1 MRRSNR
7 NKAAQAK
14 YAPKPLLK
22 SYRNHLGP
30 NVMFKRQS
38 DYIKD
43 ARKYYPKLMGIHNQ
57 GNNPF
62 CALFS
67 ITTAVE
73 VGRKKPW
80 NKEEKAARKAF
91 CMDHGLQS
99 GDALERTL
107 KYYNKAFPNDMTYH
121 PAFNMAAA
129 GKYTGGR
136 NDPQKTYG
144 SANDLII
151 GLQESVVIC
160 CVSCADVES
169 QYRIHGKGKCSEAD
183 WHAITCIAYILLN
196 NEPTFVFKDTNRRNN
211 NSSSIVFLK
220 AKELVD
226 AELLLQQRIGGR
238 SFAGVEEYEAIRK
251 DITRNN
257 KFVITEMFVVIPK
270 HPSLKTRNDDS
281 LEVALKKNLS
291 IQEDKVN
298 KTINHLKKKM
308 KQEMIESMS
317 NNPPRRLS
325 PLRRRASK
333 MKPAFKKGE
342 GVMIKRSDGTW
353 TQTYVAVRHKN
364 GDITVEWEDETGVY
378 QKRIE
383 KKSILT
389 DVKRTV
395 KIKL

>member
-1 MRRSNR
+1 M
-7 NKAAQAK
+7 
-14 YAPKPLLK
+14 
-22 SYRNHLGP
+22 GP
-30 NVMFKRQS
+30 NVIFRRQM

-43 ARKYYPKLMGIHNQ
+43 AKKYNPKIMGIHNQ

-73 VGRKKPW
+73 VARRKAW
-80 NKEEKAARKAF
+80 TKEEKAARKAF

-129 GKYTGGR
+129 GKYTGG
-136 NDPQKTYG
+136 NDDPQKTYG
-144 SANDLII
+144 SANDLIK
-151 GLQESVVIC
+151 GLQESVVVC
-160 CVSCADVES
+160 CVNCADVES
-169 QYRIHGKGKCSEAD
+169 QYRIHTRGKCSEAD
-183 WHAITCIAYILLN
+183 WHAITCVAYIILN
-196 NEPTFVFKDTNRRNN
+196 NAPTFVFKDTNRRNN

-220 AKELVD
+220 ANELVD

-238 SFAGVEEYEAIRK
+238 SFAGVEEYEALRK
-251 DITRNN
+251 YITRNN

-270 HPSLKTRNDDS
+270 HPSLQTNNKDS
-281 LEVALKKNLS
+281 LEVALKKKLS

-298 KTINHLKKKM
+298 KTIIHMKKKI
-308 KQEMIESMS
+308 KQEIIES
-317 NNPPRRLS
+317 NIPRRLA
-325 PLRRRASK
+325 PIKRRASK
-333 MKPAFKKGE
+333 RKPAFEKGE

-353 TQTYVAVRHKN
+353 TQTYVKIRHKN
-364 GDITVEWEDETGVY
+364 GDITVEWEDDTGVY

-383 KKSILT
+383 AEKIPT

-395 KIKL
+395 KFKL

>member
-7 NKAAQAK
+7 NKKAQAK
-14 YAPKPLLK
+14 YMPKPLLK
-22 SYRNHLGP
+22 TYKNHLGP

-43 ARKYYPKLMGIHNQ
+43 AKKYYPKLMGIHNQ

-73 VGRKKPW
+73 VARKIPW
-80 NKEEKAARKAF
+80 DKQEKAARKAF

-129 GKYTGGR
+129 GRYTGGR
-136 NDPQKTYG
+136 DDPQKTYG
-144 SANDLII
+144 SANDLIL
-151 GLQESVVIC
+151 GLQESVVLC

-169 QYRIHGKGKCSEAD
+169 QYRIHNKGKCYEAD
-183 WHAITCIAYILLN
+183 WHAIACIAYIELN

-211 NSSSIVFLK
+211 NPSSIVFLK
-220 AKELVD
+220 ASELVD
-226 AELLLQQRIGGR
+226 AELLLQQRINGR
-238 SFAGVEEYEAIRK
+238 PFAGVEEYEAIRK
-251 DITRNN
+251 DITKSN

-270 HPSLKTRNDDS
+270 HPALQNKSNDS
-281 LEVALKKNLS
+281 LEVALKKNLTL
-291 IQEDKVN
+291 QEDNVN

-308 KQEMIESMS
+308 KQEMIESNRS
-317 NNPPRRLS
+317 RVLV
-325 PLRRRASK
+325 PLKRRASK
-333 MKPAFKKGE
+333 VKPSFKKGE
-342 GVMIKRSDGTW
+342 GVMIRRSNGTW
-353 TQTYVAVRHKN
+353 IQTYVAIRHKN
-364 GDITVEWEDETGVY
+364 GDITVEWEDESGVY

-383 KKSILT
+383 KKSIVT
-389 DVKRTV
+389 DVKRVV
-395 KIKL
+395 KFKL

>member
-22 SYRNHLGP
+22 TYRNHLGP

-43 ARKYYPKLMGIHNQ
+43 ARKYYPKIMGIHNQ

-107 KYYNKAFPNDMTYH
+107 KYYSKAFPNDMTYY

-129 GKYTGGR
+129 GKYTGGKD
-136 NDPQKTYG
+136 DPQKTYG
-144 SANDLII
+144 SANDLIK

-183 WHAITCIAYILLN
+183 WHAITCVAYIILN
-196 NEPTFVFKDTNRRNN
+196 NQPTFVFKDTNRRNN
-211 NSSSIVFLK
+211 NTSSIVFLK
-220 AKELVD
+220 ANELVD

-270 HPSLKTRNDDS
+270 HPALQVKNDDS
-281 LEVALKKNLS
+281 LEVALKKNLNL
-291 IQEDKVN
+291 QEDKVN
-298 KTINHLKKKM
+298 KTINHLKKKI
-308 KQEMIESMS
+308 KKEMIES
-317 NNPPRRLS
+317 NRPRRL
-325 PLRRRASK
+325 PPIKRRASK
-333 MKPAFKKGE
+333 RKPAFEKGE
-342 GVMIKRSDGTW
+342 GVMIKRSDGRW
-353 TQTYVAVRHKN
+353 TQVYVKTRHKN
-364 GDITVEWEDETGVY
+364 GDITVEWEDDTGVY

-383 KKSILT
+383 REKIPT
-389 DVKRTV
+389 NVKRTV
-395 KIKL
+395 KYKL